1 MEAYEKLKRE
11 REGSDVKRSDVRQL
25 QSSNSE
31 LRGQVSNLK
40 SISEQLEIHNAQMK
54 FENEVRTQ

>member
-11 REGSDVKRSDVRQL
+11 RDVTDVKRSDVRQL

-40 SISEQLEIHNAQMK
+40 SISEQLEILNTQIK
-54 FENEVRTQ
+54 FENEVCV